1 MEAECF
7 YHWSYK
13 AQAIQIVLLGYRKEY
28 QEKNIR
34 NWKSINQTDPN
45 ERNLKKKKRNTS
57 NNIDKNCQRVKANNR
72 KV

>member
-45 ERNLKKKKRNTS
+45 ERNLKKKKEIHQTTS
-57 NNIDKNCQRVKANNR
+57 IKIASVKANNR